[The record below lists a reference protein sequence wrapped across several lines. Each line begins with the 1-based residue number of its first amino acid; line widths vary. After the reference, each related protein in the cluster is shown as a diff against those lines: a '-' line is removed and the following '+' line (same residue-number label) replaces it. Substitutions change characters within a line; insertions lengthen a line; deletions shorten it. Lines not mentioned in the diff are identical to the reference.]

1 MELEIMFKDIMALA
15 ERKKMPLTSPQVVVD
30 SLVGSFFEA
39 LSANIL
45 KKESKSYI
53 EKIEL
58 LTAKV
63 SDFND
68 KKRELEGRREQKEA
82 DRILQEFNEIF
93 EAHVSSFW
101 LYVEKVGDASW
112 LSHKEAVR
120 HAGTRWETKSERT
133 ITLIQ
138 TKANICIKNLQTYK
152 VKYDK
157 ISQLKKLS
165 KITSDQLFKAWLN
178 RKNPI
183 TGYSLEID

>member
-15 ERKKMPLTSPQVVVD
+15 ERKKMPLKSPQVVVD
-30 SLVGSFFEA
+30 CLVGSFFE
-39 LSANIL
+39 
-45 KKESKSYI
+45 
-53 EKIEL
+53 
-58 LTAKV
+58 
-63 SDFND
+63 D
-68 KKRELEGRREQKEA
+68 
-82 DRILQEFNEIF
+82 
-93 EAHVSSFW
+93 VSSFW

-112 LSHKEAVR
+112 SSHKEAVR
-120 HAGTRWETKSERT
+120 HAWTRWATKFERT

-165 KITSDQLFKAWLN
+165 KITSEQLFKTWLN

-183 TGYSLEID
+183 TGLEID